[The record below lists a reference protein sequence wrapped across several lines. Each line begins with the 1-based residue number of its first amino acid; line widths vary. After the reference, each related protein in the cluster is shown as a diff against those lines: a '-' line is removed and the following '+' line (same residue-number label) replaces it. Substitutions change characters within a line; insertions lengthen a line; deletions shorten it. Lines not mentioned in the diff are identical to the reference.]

1 MMEKLQKR
9 GEAIAEQRLGRAR
22 SEIKS
27 VLADELPDDVRIV
40 ETEDGIQLEA
50 PRLGARLIENSGLRD
65 VAFLM
70 RAVR

>member
-9 GEAIAEQRLGRAR
+9 GEAMAEQRLGPAK

-27 VLADELPDDVRIV
+27 VLSDELPDDVRIA
-40 ETEDGIQLEA
+40 EIDEGIQVEA
-50 PRLGARLIENSGLRD
+50 RRLGPRLIENSSLRD
-65 VAFLM
+65 VAFLT